1 MIVYWLLLLP
11 TALIAYL
18 LGSMS
23 TLVLSSNFIFRYNL
37 RRLGRGNDW
46 LTNFRRVYGL
56 KGALVLL
63 LVEVIKDIIPIIIGG
78 VLLGIKGHAAVGR
91 TFAGFCVVMG
101 RLWPV
106 YYRLHGSHAIMP
118 LIVSALFADK
128 SLGIVLVIVVVAV
141 LAVTKY
147 ISLSAIASALV
158 VLAAS
163 FLILEDRLCILLL
176 LFTGL
181 AVLIR
186 HLPALK
192 KISEGTETK
201 IDLRKIDLTYKFENK
216 F

>member
-11 TALIAYL
+11 TALVAYL

-23 TLVLSSNFIFRYNL
+23 TLVLASNFIFRYNL
-37 RRLGRGNDW
+37 RRLGKGNDW

-56 KGALVLL
+56 KGALILL
-63 LVEVIKDIIPIIIGG
+63 LVEAIKDILPIIVGG
-78 VLLGIKGHAAVGR
+78 VLLGIRGHAEVGR

-106 YYRLHGSHAIMP
+106 YYRLKGSHAIMP
-118 LIVSALFADK
+118 LIFSALFADK
-128 SLGIVLVIVVVAV
+128 SLGVVLIIVVIGV

-158 VLAAS
+158 VMAAS

-192 KISEGTETK
+192 RISDGTETK
-201 IDLRKIDLTYKFENK
+201 IDLKKIDLTYKFDNK